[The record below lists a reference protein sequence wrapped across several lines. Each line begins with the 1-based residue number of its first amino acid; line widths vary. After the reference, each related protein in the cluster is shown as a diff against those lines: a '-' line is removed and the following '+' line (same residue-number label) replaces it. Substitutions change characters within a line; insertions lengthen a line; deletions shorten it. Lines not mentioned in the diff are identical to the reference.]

1 MSTMNKDEDH
11 GSEAGNSNASSN
23 SQPKKRRQ
31 PCCMR
36 CDNHGLVIGLKQ
48 HKRYC
53 KYQFCKCPACQLT
66 VERQRVQA
74 RQTALKRAIEMDRSK
89 KILPVETKPMPLDMD
104 IYLLNLSKKQRTVK
118 KYKRPEPLPG
128 DSREMSVV
136 RRSVVSLRPQCEGY
150 PVSSDD
156 SLGAFETRR
165 SDNIVLNNECR
176 AERGRSL
183 ALKSLKRKSL
193 DAKKNRCTTKRDIN
207 VLARY
212 CLEQL
217 RHLSYVQ
224 PFSLAHT
231 LLRIIDDFD
240 ECSKQDINEA
250 MSRISYATII
260 HLPKITRQT
269 TVRDMIVVF
278 IIMHSTD
285 RFLFIYFLF
294 PP

>member
-165 SDNIVLNNECR
+165 S
-176 AERGRSL
+176 G
-183 ALKSLKRKSL
+183 
-193 DAKKNRCTTKRDIN
+193 DIN

-250 MSRISYATII
+250 MSRISYV
-260 HLPKITRQT
+260 LKN
-269 TVRDMIVVF
+269 
-278 IIMHSTD
+278 
-285 RFLFIYFLF
+285 L
-294 PP
+294 

>member
-118 KYKRPEPLPG
+118 KYKR
-128 DSREMSVV
+128 
-136 RRSVVSLRPQCEGY
+136 
-150 PVSSDD
+150 
-156 SLGAFETRR
+156 
-165 SDNIVLNNECR
+165 
-176 AERGRSL
+176 
-183 ALKSLKRKSL
+183 
-193 DAKKNRCTTKRDIN
+193 DIN

-250 MSRISYATII
+250 MSRISYVISETVKEYYLRYYYYYPI
-260 HLPKITRQT
+260 LPRPLETPTYEGLYPIEIGIPQNSFQPITRPPNT
-269 TVRDMIVVF
+269 L
-278 IIMHSTD
+278 ST
-285 RFLFIYFLF
+285 
-294 PP
+294 PPCPDNPPAETSPAPYH

>member
-118 KYKRPEPLPG
+118 KYKN
-128 DSREMSVV
+128 
-136 RRSVVSLRPQCEGY
+136 
-150 PVSSDD
+150 
-156 SLGAFETRR
+156 
-165 SDNIVLNNECR
+165 NIVLNNECR

-250 MSRISYATII
+250 MSRISYVISETVKEYYLRYYYYYPI
-260 HLPKITRQT
+260 LPRPLETPTYEGLYPIEIGIPQNSFQPITRPPNT
-269 TVRDMIVVF
+269 L
-278 IIMHSTD
+278 ST
-285 RFLFIYFLF
+285 
-294 PP
+294 PPCPDNPPAETSPAPYH